1 MAIDK
6 LIPQYLNSDTDQ
18 KLVKSVEMTDNLNVR
33 VSNDD
38 EGTAGVVKNIKGT
51 NVVSNKTA
59 SDAFPSGE
67 NRVIGS
73 VANEQNKEI
82 LFLVWNSLNKHG
94 IYRLDMTTEKYQKLY
109 QDSVLG
115 FKKFSHAEC
124 SVVINKENETLLYF
138 TDNVNPPMKVNV
150 NRLLLGSYPSTLT
163 SGTDE
168 EKLLSLTVAK
178 QPPLKAPTYI
188 VKNNPDVS
196 GTSRIKNNNYQFAYK
211 YIYVD
216 GEHSAL
222 SPYSSISIANS
233 QLVDGFNT
241 DEAKDFFN
249 QIDVFGLNSIADV
262 DKIVFYARKVNGQF
276 YEIAEVDNSS
286 NTASVKIEFTDNVIG
301 SFLSQNEQNKIYDNV
316 PQLARAQSIAGN
328 RLMYGN
334 YVEGYENIDTDVE
347 LISNYHDN
355 PNTVEIDVSLK
366 AGKVDSDGAVRA
378 IDIDFSNVSATTVDS
393 KLLLNFFID
402 FENVYVSGSGGE
414 AQIILG
420 SADLIVNYKTTD
432 DAGDEK
438 LVNYIARQIQGK
450 DIIQALEDK
459 FDSFLGSGQ
468 TFNPAITFTS
478 EGLQVKEIIDV
489 PANTSVA
496 AIRNLVKGRLT
507 SKDYRMF
514 LNPTEDDRRYSY
526 LKDAPTGIFDRVTS
540 LFSSESASFKGTVD
554 MEFSFNQATV
564 DADRY
569 YVGAKTSR
577 VELTVHEFNH
587 NDGRITD
594 IISATK
600 FSLPYNLFIFPDAT
614 LSEGSC
620 VLSDSLVGDRSFKS
634 GSSHKLGLVYYDNR
648 GRTSGVQEL
657 GDVYVNYFNDRGQED
672 GLQGK
677 SSIVMRLS
685 HNPPSWAKRW
695 SPVYTGK
702 GDIDL
707 KFQYGVKGAFI
718 PTNNIERETSFSS
731 DEKIYISINS
741 LFNKDSSYT
750 KSSSALIEYKYQ
762 KGDTLRIIESG
773 GNRTFKE
780 EFEIVDYVTLT
791 KDNSN
796 PILEKISEKA
806 IDATTGDFLVVKN
819 NPSAAGFTYNSVISK
834 TSKWFEKCIVEVYNP
849 SKEVEDEVY
858 YEIGKSYS
866 ITSGSHDDER
876 PSGNISITV
885 KAGDSTSAAAVKV
898 HADKKVFKGDK
909 LNLGGVTI
917 TVGNVYVSNI
927 DKTLYQIRG
936 TATATV
942 TAGTYTVQS
951 TEKVIEVSNGDI
963 YHRARNCFVY
973 DDQIDS
979 FTYSSTSNNSS
990 LVVFIEDYSVS
1001 DFFKSKASSIGR
1013 PFSYIPNAKKIR
1025 RKASITYSDVYVVDS
1040 DRLGLSSFNLSLA
1053 NWKDLQLTD
1062 GGVQSMIS
1070 RNEALTV
1077 IQQSKAL
1084 NIPINRNLIEYSSG
1098 DAGISV
1104 AKNVLGSESYYAG
1117 DFGTTNPESVV
1128 ERFGVVYFVDSRAGK
1143 VLRLSADGIT
1153 PISDK
1158 GVNSFIEDQF
1168 KELLTITDR
1177 VRAVGGFDPD
1187 NDEYLVT
1194 VEPVYNRNITV
1205 GTDLG
1210 SLPVDD
1216 GGLVTFQGITF
1227 VTASALWNIF
1237 GSDWDDFCGNWGD
1250 WGNGIVY
1257 VDSAFQTQNI
1267 LVDSAFQSSNSTI
1280 NIIITDT
1287 AYSFTAIGTLNL
1299 STGVVTLPST
1309 TCEGTSITLGSTS
1322 TASQGFTISYKHKE
1336 RVWGS
1341 KYSFKPACYV
1351 NINNDLYSFFETG
1364 SGLVWKHNENE
1375 TRNNFYGTQYNSI
1388 IESVS
1393 NFNPSMIKVF
1403 EALGIEGNGTW
1414 SGVLTTSDQS
1424 TTIGTTDFDEREGH
1438 RYSMIFRDTSASTGH
1453 KIYLGK
1459 VASVS
1464 DDKITFT
1471 TPINKI
1477 PFVSGDELKTASGS
1491 ALTATG
1497 NTVSAIT
1504 ERKVIQCGAT
1514 VSGVSVNDD
1523 IFVEH
1528 TSRVDGDPMRD
1539 VFLKIRI
1546 TSSDTDAFEVHALSV
1561 SYDRSRL
1568 HNDRVN

>member
-18 KLVKSVEMTDNLNVR
+18 KLVKSVEMTDNLNIR

-38 EGTAGVVKNIKGT
+38 EGTGGVIKNIKG
-51 NVVSNKTA
+51 NEVVSNKTA

-73 VANEQNKEI
+73 VSNEQNKEI
-82 LFLVWNSLNKHG
+82 LFLVWNSNNNHG
-94 IYRLDMTTEKYQKLY
+94 IYRLDMTTGKYQKLY

-150 NRLLLGSYPSTLT
+150 NRLLLGSYPSSLT

-178 QPPLKAPTYI
+178 QPPLKAPSYI
-188 VKNNPDVS
+188 IKNNPDIS
-196 GTSRIKNNNYQFAYK
+196 GTSRIKNDNYQFAYK

-222 SPYSSISIANS
+222 SPYSSVSIADS

-276 YEIAEVDNSS
+276 YEIAEVDNSL

-334 YVEGYENIDTDVE
+334 YVEGYENIDTDVK

-355 PNTVEIDVSLK
+355 PNFVEINVKLQGGSYN
-366 AGKVDSDGAVRA
+366 DGAARA
-378 IDIDFSNVSATTVDS
+378 IDIDFTNVSATTVAS

-402 FENVYVSGSGGE
+402 YEDVYVSGTNTNDAILLNSGELLITYKSKDNNGND
-414 AQIILG
+414 ILK
-420 SADLIVNYKTTD
+420 SLEV
-432 DAGDEK
+432 
-438 LVNYIARQIQGK
+438 RQIQGTEL
-450 DIIQALEDK
+450 IDK
-459 FDSFLGSGQ
+459 ITTLLNGYLGSGHN
-468 TFNPAITFTS
+468 FNAAISFTS
-478 EGLQVKEIIDV
+478 EGLQVKEIIDI
-489 PANTSVA
+489 PANTSVT
-496 AIRNLVKGRLT
+496 AIRDLVKTRITG
-507 SKDYRMF
+507 KDYRMF
-514 LNPTEDDRRYSY
+514 LNPTNDDRRYSY
-526 LKDAPTGIFDRVTS
+526 LEEGTGVFDVVS
-540 LFSSESASFKGTVD
+540 DLFTGNPSASFKGVVD
-554 MEFSFNQATV
+554 LEFSQTTSLNVNKDTYLIQAKSS
-564 DADRY
+564 
-569 YVGAKTSR
+569 G
-577 VELTVHEFNH
+577 VELSVHEINH
-587 NDGRITD
+587 TDGSVGEAIT
-594 IISATK
+594 STK
-600 FSLPYNLFIFPDAT
+600 FVLSYNRFIFPSAT
-614 LSEGSC
+614 LTEGSC
-620 VLSDSLVGDRSFKS
+620 VLYDSLVGDRSFKS
-634 GSSHKLGLVYYDNR
+634 GSSHKMGLVYYDDR
-648 GRTSGVQEL
+648 GRTSGVQEV
-657 GDVYVNYFNDRGQED
+657 GDVYVNHFNDRTPED

-731 DEKIYISINS
+731 DEKIYLSINS

-750 KSSSALIEYKYQ
+750 KSSSTLIEYKYQ

-819 NPSAAGFTYNSVISK
+819 NPSATGFTYNSVISK
-834 TSKWFEKCIVEVYNP
+834 TSKWFEECIIEVYNP
-849 SKEVEDEVY
+849 SKEIEDEVY

-876 PSGNISITV
+876 PSGNISITI
-885 KAGDSTSAAAVKV
+885 KTGDSTSAAAIKV

-917 TVGNVYVSNI
+917 TVGNVHVSNV

-951 TEKVIEVSNGDI
+951 TEKVIEISNGDV

-973 DDQIDS
+973 NDQIDTLTFS
-979 FTYSSTSNNSS
+979 ASSTNNS
-990 LVVFIEDYSVS
+990 LAVFIEDYSVS

-1013 PFSYIPNAKKIR
+1013 PFSYIPNAKEIR

-1062 GGVQSMIS
+1062 GGVQSIIN

-1077 IQQSKAL
+1077 IQHSKAL
-1084 NIPINRNLIEYSSG
+1084 NIPINRNLIEYTSG

-1143 VLRLSADGIT
+1143 VIRLSADGIT

-1168 KELLTITDR
+1168 KELLTITER
-1177 VRAVGGFDPD
+1177 VRVVGGFDPD
-1187 NDEYLVT
+1187 NDEYLIT

-1216 GGLVTFQGITF
+1216 GGSITFQGITF
-1227 VTASALWNIF
+1227 VSSLSLWNLF
-1237 GSDWDDFCGNWGD
+1237 DANWNVFCGNWEE

-1257 VDSAFQTQNI
+1257 VDSAFQTQSI

-1280 NIIITDT
+1280 NVIITDST
-1287 AYSFTAIGTLNL
+1287 YSFTAVGTLNL

-1309 TCEGTSITLGSTS
+1309 SCEGTSITLGSTS

-1336 RVWGS
+1336 RVWAS
-1341 KYSFKPACYV
+1341 KYSFKPTCYV
-1351 NINNDLYSFFETG
+1351 NINNDLYSFFEAG
-1364 SGLVWKHNENE
+1364 SGLMWKHNVNN
-1375 TRNNFYGTQYNSI
+1375 TRNNFYGTQYTSI
-1388 IESVS
+1388 IEAVS

-1403 EALGIEGNGTW
+1403 EALAIEGGGTW
-1414 SGVLTTSDQS
+1414 SGTLTTSDQS
-1424 TTIGTTDFDEREGH
+1424 TTIGTTDFEQREGH
-1438 RYSMIFRDTSASTGH
+1438 KYAMIFRDTLASTGH

-1459 VASVS
+1459 VDSVS
-1464 DDKITFT
+1464 GDKITFT

-1477 PFVSGDELKTASGS
+1477 PFVVGDELKTASGS
-1491 ALTATG
+1491 TLTATG
-1497 NTVSAIT
+1497 NTISAIT

-1514 VSGVSVNDD
+1514 VSGISATND

-1528 TSRVDGDPMRD
+1528 TARVDGDPMRD
-1539 VFLKIRI
+1539 IFLKIRL
-1546 TSSDTDAFEVHALSV
+1546 TSTDTTAFEVHALSV